1 MKVSPSSARLHHITA
16 EASADTIMGSK
27 TGVGAEELAKV
38 LVKNIDVI
46 AGPLI
51 SLAYPLYASIRE
63 IENKSPDADDRQWLT
78 YWIMYSMITLF
89 ELTFATFLD
98 WVPVWPYVK
107 LIAFVWLV
115 MPQFRGAAYLYE
127 SFVRPLY
134 VNPHSVHTWYVPK
147 KKDRIGKRED
157 IIAAASKYIHEH
169 GSQDRGLAHTAEID
183 EQYRNLNYID
193 PDPIYGSSK
202 EVYREEPSYRRS
214 SYVYSDD
221 TGPSY
226 RSNSY
231 IFDGDET
238 GTSHY
243 IFHGDSHVY

>member
-1 MKVSPSSARLHHITA
+1 
-16 EASADTIMGSK
+16 MGSR
-27 TGVGAEELAKV
+27 TGVGAEELGKV
-38 LVKNIDVI
+38 LIKNIDVI

-63 IENKSPDADDRQWLT
+63 IENKSPTADDQQWLT

-89 ELTFATFLD
+89 ELTFASFLD

-115 MPQFRGAAYLYE
+115 MPQFRGAAYVYE

-134 VNPHSVHTWYVPK
+134 VNPHSVHIWHVGKRNGVT
-147 KKDRIGKRED
+147 GKRED
-157 IIAAASKYIHEH
+157 IIVAANKYMCDHGAGDRSLIH
-169 GSQDRGLAHTAEID
+169 RAESE

-202 EVYREEPSYRRS
+202 EVYEEEPSYNAS
-214 SYVYSDD
+214 SYVYEDD
-221 TGPSY
+221 LGPSY

-231 IFDGDET
+231 FYDEDE
-238 GTSHY
+238 GRTSNY
-243 IFHGDSHVY
+243 IFHGENNVY